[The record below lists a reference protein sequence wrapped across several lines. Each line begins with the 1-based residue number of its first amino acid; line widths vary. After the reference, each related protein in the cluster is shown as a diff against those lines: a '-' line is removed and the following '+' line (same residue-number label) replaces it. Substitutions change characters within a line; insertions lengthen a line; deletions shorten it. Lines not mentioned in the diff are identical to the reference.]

1 MRLTCVFNKLM
12 MMMMIQT
19 QTVYTDGRTACLQYN
34 HSILQT
40 SKLFTAFA
48 IFGFRLLRV
57 DYFLI
62 YAELL
67 FFMCPAGQSQTGRW
81 RHTVLNMSVRRSVR
95 PPVCPSC
102 RSLPNLW
109 RRYFDNEWT
118 DFDVSWH
125 SGLWARMKR
134 WDTGVRRSKVKP
146 IRGW

>member
-1 MRLTCVFNKLM
+1 MRLTCVFNKLMM

-95 PPVCPSC
+95 PPVCPFVRLVVHYQTC
-102 RSLPNLW
+102 EDDILTT
-109 RRYFDNEWT
+109 NERISMS
-118 DFDVSWH
+118 V
-125 SGLWARMKR
+125 
-134 WDTGVRRSKVKP
+134 DTVVYGQ
-146 IRGW
+146 G